1 MSTSSKLK
9 VKSEKLTNSSAKATS
24 MAELMKKAQTTLVAP
39 HKGDILTGTITKLT
53 SSEIIVDINAKTEAV
68 VLEKDKTILRKIL
81 SSYKVGDKV
90 QVQVLNPESDFG
102 YPVVSMRRSINNIV
116 WEKLSG
122 YQKSQE
128 PLEVVLDQS
137 TKGGFL
143 VSSLDGISGF
153 LPNSHTSSLE
163 NPQGLIG
170 KKIKVVVLEL
180 NRNLHKIIFSQ
191 KQAIGEGDFQKLIKG
206 IKIGQKIDAI
216 VSNVT
221 TFGVFLSI
229 PVDITM
235 GSDGARKQVE
245 GFVHISE
252 TSWENV
258 PNISEV
264 FRIGDKVRALVLG
277 FDKESRRINLSI
289 KRLKVDPFEKKLE
302 EFTPDRK
309 LKGMVIKIIPTGVL
323 VDLSEN
329 ISGFIKKDKIPPSMS
344 YKEGEEVQVL
354 VSGIDKKR
362 HRVELVP
369 VLKEKP
375 IGYR

>member
-1 MSTSSKLK
+1 MQKQSSKSS
-9 VKSEKLTNSSAKATS
+9 KSPTTASGHATS
-24 MAELMKKAQTTLVAP
+24 MAELMKKAQATIVAP

-53 SSEIIVDINAKTEAV
+53 SSEVIVDINAKTEAV
-68 VLEKDKTILRKIL
+68 VLEKDKTILHKIL

-102 YPVVSMRRSINNIV
+102 YPVVSMRRSIENIV
-116 WEKLSG
+116 WDKLAVL
-122 YQKSQE
+122 QKSQE
-128 PLEVVLDQS
+128 PLDVVLDQS

-143 VSSLDGISGF
+143 VSSVDGMSGF

-170 KKIKVVVLEL
+170 QKIKVVVLEL

-191 KQAIGEGDFQKLIKG
+191 KQAMGDVDFQKLIKN
-206 IKIGQKIDAI
+206 IKVGQKIDSI
-216 VSNVT
+216 ISNVAP
-221 TFGVFLSI
+221 FGVFLSI
-229 PVDITM
+229 PVD
-235 GSDGARKQVE
+235 DKKVVE
-245 GFVHISE
+245 GFIHISE

-258 PNISEV
+258 PNISDV
-264 FRIGDKVRALVLG
+264 FKIGDKVTGVVLG
-277 FDKESRRINLSI
+277 FDKDSRRINLSI
-289 KRLKVDPFEKKLE
+289 KRLQENPLEKKLE
-302 EFTPDRK
+302 EYVVDKK
-309 LKGMVIKIIPTGVL
+309 LSAKVLKVISTGIIVELADGIT
-323 VDLSEN
+323 
-329 ISGFIKKDKIPPSMS
+329 GFIKKDKVPPSVT

-362 HRVELVP
+362 QRVELVP